1 VYAAPVQQSQIVTR
15 PLLPVFMPMFD
26 PMFFG
31 DPMPA
36 RRNSGRQVLRV
47 NATKAESAK
56 ASQLLTIGDRL
67 FRAGNIKRAADR
79 YEQSLRV
86 DPTTASAHIRLA
98 QVALVRGQYSVAADE
113 FREAT
118 ATEPDW
124 IARARDV
131 QALFSEPAEFR
142 GHIAKLESHLLKE
155 PNDRDGWLVLGAEL
169 FLSGQTRRAGDVFV
183 RLTDRKPDPA
193 LAAFLEAS
201 GSLDEAAR

>member
-1 VYAAPVQQSQIVTR
+1 
-15 PLLPVFMPMFD
+15 MFD

-31 DPMPA
+31 DPMPM
-36 RRNSGRQVLRV
+36 RRNPGRPPIRV
-47 NATKAESAK
+47 TSTKAESAK
-56 ASQLLTIGDRL
+56 GTQLITIGDRL
-67 FRAGNIKRAADR
+67 FRAGNLKRAAER

-86 DPTTASAHIRLA
+86 DPTTALVHIRLA

-118 ATEPDW
+118 AIEPDW
-124 IARARDV
+124 ITRARDV

-169 FLSGQTRRAGDVFV
+169 FLSGQTRRAGDIFV
-183 RLTDRKPDPA
+183 RLTDRKPEPA

-201 GSLDEAAR
+201 GSLDDAAR